1 MIAWRLQRL
10 TLLQATTRIWHGGT
24 CDLRTYNLSQ
34 RIEILIWDGKSV
46 PPVFM
51 KITKIRKN

>member
-1 MIAWRLQRL
+1 
-10 TLLQATTRIWHGGT
+10 LQATTHIWHGGT